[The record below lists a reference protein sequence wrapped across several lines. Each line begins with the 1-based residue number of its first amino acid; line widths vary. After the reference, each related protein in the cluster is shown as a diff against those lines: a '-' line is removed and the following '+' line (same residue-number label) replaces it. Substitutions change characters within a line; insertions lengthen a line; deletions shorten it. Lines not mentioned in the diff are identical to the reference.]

1 MRKLVVRRLL
11 LTVLTIWGVAT
22 AVFFMIKAIPGDEA
36 RIAAGRTATPEQIE
50 QARERLGL
58 DHNVVVQY
66 GDYLWRLLHGD
77 LGTSVVSFQP
87 ISADLARVLPPTLE
101 LVLLTMLINVLVAVP
116 LGVVSAL
123 RHGRSGDTASRMIMV
138 LGGGV
143 PVFWLALMLQY
154 LVGSKLGWL
163 PLSGRNSYGLE
174 SPPVT
179 GLATVDA
186 LLAGNVAGFTD
197 AVSHLL
203 LPAIALS
210 APFLATVARSVRS
223 SMVGALRADHV
234 AFARAKGASANRIV
248 WRHALP
254 NALVPTLTLLG
265 MQFGWMMGAALLV
278 ESVFSIPGV
287 GTYLNT
293 AVTSQDTYAV
303 LGCVLVLGLVFVLTN
318 LIVDLLQLSLD
329 PRTRAAVNT

>member
-1 MRKLVVRRLL
+1 MRRLAL
-11 LTVLTIWGVAT
+11 AVLTIWGVAT

-36 RIAAGRTATPEQIE
+36 QIAAGRTATPEQIA

-58 DHNVVVQY
+58 DHNVLVQY
-66 GDYLWRLLHGD
+66 GDYLQRLLHGD
-77 LGTSVVSFQP
+77 LGTSVVTFQP
-87 ISADLARVLPPTLE
+87 IRVDLATVLPPTLE
-101 LVLLTMLINVLVAVP
+101 LVALTMVFNIAIAVP
-116 LGVVSAL
+116 LGVFSAL
-123 RHGRSGDTASRMIMV
+123 RHGRSGDTASRLIMV

-154 LVGSKLGWL
+154 LIGSRLGWL
-163 PLSGRNSYGLE
+163 PISGRNGFGLE

-186 LLAGNVAGFTD
+186 LLAGNIAGLWD
-197 AVSHLL
+197 AVQHLI
-203 LPAIALS
+203 LPALALS
-210 APFLATVARSVRS
+210 APFLAVVARSIRS

-234 AFARAKGASANRIV
+234 AFARAKGASNARII

-254 NALVPTLTLLG
+254 NALVPTLVLLG

-303 LGCVLVLGLVFVLTN
+303 LGAVLVLGLVFVLAN
-318 LIVDLLQLSLD
+318 LFVDLIQLWLD
-329 PRTRAAVNT
+329 PRTRQAVAA

>member
-1 MRKLVVRRLL
+1 MLRLIVRRLL
-11 LTVLTIWGVAT
+11 LAVLTIWGVAT

-58 DHNVVVQY
+58 DHSVVVQY
-66 GDYLWRLLHGD
+66 GEYLQRLLHGD
-77 LGTSVVSFQP
+77 LGTSVVTFQP
-87 ISADLARVLPPTLE
+87 ISSDLATVLPPTLE
-101 LVLLTMLINVLVAVP
+101 LVALTMVINVLIAVP
-116 LGVVSAL
+116 LGVFSAL
-123 RHGRSGDTASRMIMV
+123 RLGRSGDTASRLIMV

-154 LVGSKLGWL
+154 LIGSRLGWL
-163 PLSGRNSYGLE
+163 PISGRNDYGLE
-174 SPPVT
+174 SPHVT

-197 AVSHLL
+197 AIRHLV
-203 LPAIALS
+203 LPALALS
-210 APFLATVARSVRS
+210 APFLAVVARAIRS
-223 SMVGALRADHV
+223 SMVGALKADHV
-234 AFARAKGASANRIV
+234 AFARAKGASNRRII

-278 ESVFSIPGV
+278 EAVFSIPGV
-287 GTYLNT
+287 GTYLNS

-303 LGCVLVLGLVFVLTN
+303 LGAVLVLGLVFILAN
-318 LIVDLLQLSLD
+318 LLVDLVQFWLD
-329 PRTRAAVNT
+329 PRTRVAS